1 MTVAMFILLMT
12 ICSAVS
18 SVLTEGVK
26 KWFDNAN
33 KTYSSNLIAMFN
45 AIVVGCGGTAIAYV
59 LLGVAFTLP
68 NILCL
73 VLMAAAVWLGSMV
86 GYDKVIQLIAQIT
99 TAQQAKVKMVAETEG
114 QAVAEVE
121 AEEPTEEEKVEE

>member
-33 KTYSSNLIAMFN
+33 KTYSSNLIAMVN

-59 LLGVAFTLP
+59 LLGVTFTLP

-73 VLMAAAVWLGSMV
+73 VLMSAAVWLGSMV

-99 TAQQAKVKMVAETEG
+99 TAQQAKVKMIAET
-114 QAVAEVE
+114 
-121 AEEPTEEEKVEE
+121 EEKVEE

>member
-1 MTVAMFILLMT
+1 MTITMFILLMT

-18 SVLTEGVK
+18 SLLTEGVK
-26 KWFDNAN
+26 NWFTNAGKN
-33 KTYSSNLIAMFN
+33 YSSNLIAMIN
-45 AIVVGCGGTAIAYV
+45 AIVVGWGGTEIAYV
-59 LLGVAFTLP
+59 LMGIAFTLP

-99 TAQQAKVKMVAETEG
+99 TAKQAEAVLAEEVEAQEPVAE
-114 QAVAEVE
+114 AEVE
-121 AEEPTEEEKVEE
+121 QVEE

>member
-33 KTYSSNLIAMFN
+33 KIYSSNLIAMIN

-73 VLMAAAVWLGSMV
+73 ALMAAAVWLGSMV

>member
-1 MTVAMFILLMT
+1 MTVTMFILLMT

-18 SVLTEGVK
+18 SLLTEGVK
-26 KWFDNAN
+26 NWLNNAGKN
-33 KTYSSNLIAMFN
+33 YSSNLIAMIN
-45 AIVVGCGGTAIAYV
+45 AVVVGCGGTAIAYV
-59 LLGVAFTLP
+59 LMGIAFTLP

-99 TAQQAKVKMVAETEG
+99 TAKQTEAVLAEEVEAQEPVAE
-114 QAVAEVE
+114 AEVE
-121 AEEPTEEEKVEE
+121 QVEE